1 MYHPTITY
9 QVTQQKQ
16 RDMMAE
22 ANRQR
27 RARQARSAPAPDAPR
42 RRYSRRTWQL
52 ARSLRTQA
60 QS

>member
-1 MYHPTITY
+1 MYHHTIAY
-9 QVTQQKQ
+9 QLSQAKQ

-22 ANRQR
+22 ANCER
-27 RARQARSAPAPDAPR
+27 RAREARTASAPQAPN
-42 RRYSRRTWQL
+42 RRYRRRTWQL

>member
-1 MYHPTITY
+1 MYHHTIAY
-9 QVTQQKQ
+9 QVSQAKQ

-22 ANRQR
+22 ANRER
-27 RARQARSAPAPDAPR
+27 RAREARATPASDAPR
-42 RRYSRRTWQL
+42 RRYRRRTWQL

>member
-1 MYHPTITY
+1 MYHHTIAY
-9 QVTQQKQ
+9 QLSQAKQ

-22 ANRQR
+22 ANCER
-27 RARQARSAPAPDAPR
+27 RAREARTASAPQAPNR
-42 RRYSRRTWQL
+42 RRTWQL

>member
-1 MYHPTITY
+1 MYHHTITY
-9 QVTQQKQ
+9 QVSQEKQ

-22 ANRQR
+22 ADRER
-27 RARQARSAPAPDAPR
+27 RARQAGSVPAPEAPR
-42 RRYSRRTWQL
+42 SYRRRTWAL

>member
-1 MYHPTITY
+1 MYHHTIAY
-9 QVTQQKQ
+9 QVSHEKR

-22 ANRQR
+22 ANRER
-27 RARQARSAPAPDAPR
+27 RARQASSAPAPEAP
-42 RRYSRRTWQL
+42 RRYSRRSWQL